1 MDDNMSIGGGLAF
14 GRPGIP
20 PRWISSAKEGVGTA
34 YSTSSRVWFWHEPD
48 RPGQSRHFGQCA
60 NAAMPLMWAHAE
72 CIKLLRSMADGQAFD
87 RIPIVA
93 KRYLNKRGRK
103 DLDAWRLTR
112 RLRAISAVEM
122 LQIQAQTSFRRRW
135 VSDEWQTFQDSPSI
149 ATGLGA
155 HFVDIPVARH
165 QRAPVRFTFLW
176 TETQRWEG
184 QDYDVEVRV

>member
-1 MDDNMSIGGGLAF
+1 MDDNMSISGGLAF

-20 PRWISSAKEGVGTA
+20 PGWTSSAKEGVGTA
-34 YSTSSRVWFWHEPD
+34 YSTGSRVWFWHEPD

-60 NAAMPLMWAHAE
+60 DAAMPLMWAHAE

-103 DLDAWRLTR
+103 DLEAWRLTR

-122 LQIQAQTSFRRRW
+122 LQIQAQTSFRLRWTSDAGRRFRT
-135 VSDEWQTFQDSPSI
+135 VLRSRPASVLTSSI
-149 ATGLGA
+149 LLWPAIKGRQYALRSCGLRRNAGK
-155 HFVDIPVARH
+155 ARI
-165 QRAPVRFTFLW
+165 TK
-176 TETQRWEG
+176 
-184 QDYDVEVRV
+184 